1 MLKLKSAI
9 FQLKFF
15 GLDTETYDKKII
27 CTELT
32 NEKRQEKIYLFSL
45 FSKVNDLLKLS
56 IS

>member
-15 GLDTETYDKKII
+15 SLDTQTYDANII
-27 CTELT
+27 STELT